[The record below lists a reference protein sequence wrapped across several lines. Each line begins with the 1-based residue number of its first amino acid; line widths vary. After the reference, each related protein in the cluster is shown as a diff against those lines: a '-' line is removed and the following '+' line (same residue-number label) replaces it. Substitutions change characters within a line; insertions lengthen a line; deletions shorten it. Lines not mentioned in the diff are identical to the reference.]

1 MGILCL
7 DRLYCSSRNTV
18 ETTISANIYAHLDT
32 ARKSSIADSLADRIG
47 AA

>member
-1 MGILCL
+1 MRIHCL
-7 DRLYCSSRNTV
+7 ELLYCSPRNPV
-18 ETTISANIYAHLDT
+18 KASVSANIYAHLDT